1 MSRDSS
7 SVLDPIVGQTA
18 TSTSPAE
25 VEQRNEASAT
35 VAEDSN
41 NNTSLLDRERV
52 SEAASVENPTTSQ
65 HSPAVREIHKNSW
78 LKKMPCIDKWS
89 GKFPK
94 SQKLE
99 KFWVVFCVHDDKEG
113 FLEFYENRRSAYSHM
128 PLSSVSLSTCLHI
141 SPTIVAQGNDH
152 EFVITLDNQVVRLA
166 ASTNEQML
174 EWMDTLST
182 KLRELGVL
190 EPKDNLYSKEPIIT
204 RALSHQHSVSGLSL
218 ESQSRADFSR
228 LSIRDPNSPLPPVPS
243 TVVQSSEP
251 LESVAS
257 SSTVVYIRNPTSRRA
272 SLQTTSS
279 SSISGSVTAVSTSE
293 GIPTSSQSVP
303 ESVFTFDLPSFA
315 DQNARP
321 ISRSNSSQD
330 SISPVPSPNE
340 VEQRVSS
347 VPNTPSAEFALIYEP
362 LFFGPPPNVPSG
374 VRNPSYENPPYPQR
388 HIVYKPTPALPPR
401 QNVDFHRTPSLVTGD
416 RSNVHSPIRS
426 SSLGNSNSTSDPSLH
441 ASSQQQCTNT
451 VTPCTSSASTSS
463 PVALLR
469 THSHLEPVCSSSE
482 RSSHPALAERHP
494 HNGMRLQSSSAFKNG
509 TIPVDENGKP
519 ISLREAQVQKL
530 QAEMR
535 HKSGVRLVLR
545 KKDCLNAIAFV
556 ECFNHVW
563 IAGWKQKEHPL
574 LHNTFHVGDRL
585 VSIAG
590 LRIHSVQ
597 DAHRAIKQQ
606 PSTVEFIVRR
616 VPYGKIFAIKR
627 EYEGQDL
634 GIVREGGTAEIKEV
648 KRRGLACR
656 QGLPEEASS
665 LDGNSYCNWV
675 LTEINHRPLN
685 LFFKDNEVQDRLNAV
700 GLDISLL
707 VQPIEFVKGLKK
719 QLKTI
724 RGYKDYIVQ

>member
-1 MSRDSS
+1 MSRESS
-7 SVLDPIVGQTA
+7 SDSVAMQSA
-18 TSTSPAE
+18 SASTSSSE
-25 VEQRNEASAT
+25 MEQRTEATAAVT
-35 VAEDSN
+35 EDSN

-52 SEAASVENPTTSQ
+52 SEAASSETPNASQ

-94 SQKLE
+94 AQKLE
-99 KFWVVFCVHDDKEG
+99 KFWVVFCVHDDKEA

-128 PLSSVSLSTCLHI
+128 PLSNISLSKCLHI

-152 EFVITLDNQVVRLA
+152 EFVITLDNQVIRLA

-190 EPKDNLYSKEPIIT
+190 EPKDNLYSKEPITT
-204 RALSHQHSVSGLSL
+204 RPLSHQHSASGLSL

-243 TVVQSSEP
+243 TLAQTSESI
-251 LESVAS
+251 ESTAL
-257 SSTVVYIRNPTSRRA
+257 SSTVIYVRNPSSRRA

-279 SSISGSVTAVSTSE
+279 SSISGSITTIGGSDGT
-293 GIPTSSQSVP
+293 PTSSQSVP
-303 ESVFTFDLPSFA
+303 ESVFNFDIPTVLDSAPLPV
-315 DQNARP
+315 
-321 ISRSNSSQD
+321 SRSNSSPG
-330 SISPVPSPNE
+330 SVSPIPSPIE
-340 VEQRVSS
+340 VESRTTSI
-347 VPNTPSAEFALIYEP
+347 PNTPSSEQTSLYEP
-362 LFFGPPPNVPSG
+362 LFYSSTSSNISLGI
-374 VRNPSYENPPYPQR
+374 RNPNYENPPYPQR
-388 HIVYKPTPALPPR
+388 HIVCKPTPALPPR
-401 QNVDFHRTPSLVTGD
+401 PSSDFHRAPPLAVGEN
-416 RSNVHSPIRS
+416 SNVHSPIRAS
-426 SSLGNSNSTSDPSLH
+426 NLGNLTSASDPSLH
-441 ASSQQQCTNT
+441 ASTQQQQSSSN
-451 VTPCTSSASTSS
+451 VSAQSSSSAS
-463 PVALLR
+463 PVALSR
-469 THSHLEPVCSSSE
+469 QHSHLEPASSASE
-482 RSSHPALAERHP
+482 RSNHPPLVERHP
-494 HNGMRLQSSSAFKNG
+494 HNGMRQQSSSSFKNG
-509 TIPVDENGKP
+509 SIPVDENGKP

-530 QAEMR
+530 QSEIL

-545 KKDCLNAIAFV
+545 KKDCLNSIAFV
-556 ECFNHVW
+556 ECFNCVW
-563 IAGWKQKEHPL
+563 VAGWKQKEHPL

-585 VSIAG
+585 LSIAG
-590 LRIHSVQ
+590 HRILSVQ
-597 DAHRAIKQQ
+597 DAHRAIKLQ

-616 VPYGKIFAIKR
+616 VPYAKILAVKR

-648 KRRGLACR
+648 KSSGLAFR
-656 QGLPEEASS
+656 QGLPAKASS
-665 LDGNSYCNWV
+665 LDGNSFCNWV

-707 VQPIEFVKGLKK
+707 VQPIELVKTLKK